1 MRRLVL
7 RILGVPVVTLDLEAD
22 EPSIEAEVAEDDDL
36 EPEAM
41 TVSATTDRSEAEEY
55 PFGFWSPASDLSYV
69 EDTTPAKKQRRA
81 KPLH

>member
-7 RILGVPVVTLDLEAD
+7 RVLGFPVLTLDLEGD
-22 EPSIEAEVAEDDDL
+22 EPAVEVESTEDDDL

-41 TVSATTDRSEAEEY
+41 TVSATAERADEVDH
-55 PFGFWSPASDLSYV
+55 PFGFWSPASDPGYV
-69 EDTTPAKKQRRA
+69 EDKTPAKRQRRA